1 MAEKEKYVIKV
12 QGDLIEVSKEV
23 YYAYFRMER
32 QERWQEEKKKEHNVL
47 SYDAL
52 DNGEME
58 GRASIPD
65 LTCFTLED
73 LIMVRDL
80 HDRLHN
86 AISVL
91 PIEERNLILA
101 IYFDGKSERDYANQQ
116 GCSQNKVYKQRK
128 KILSKLRLVL
138 DTMGQC

>member
-32 QERWQEEKKKEHNVL
+32 QEEKKKEHNVL

-65 LTCFTLED
+65 LTCFSLED

-80 HDRLHN
+80 HDRLRN

-91 PIEERNLILA
+91 PIEEGI
-101 IYFDGKSERDYANQQ
+101 
-116 GCSQNKVYKQRK
+116 
-128 KILSKLRLVL
+128 
-138 DTMGQC
+138 